1 MDSHKIL
8 CHITGSQS
16 IAGSL
21 GNERKEIF
29 LIIGPEGDFSKNE
42 LYQLKKAQV
51 EFANLG
57 PRRLRSESAAMMAI
71 AMVNQ
76 LMEN

>member
-1 MDSHKIL
+1 M
-8 CHITGSQS
+8 
-16 IAGSL
+16 
-21 GNERKEIF
+21 
-29 LIIGPEGDFSKNE
+29 IIGPEGDFSKNE
-42 LYQLKKAQV
+42 LYQFKKAQV

-71 AMVNQ
+71 AVANQ